1 MSSTQGARKF
11 PANISFTNTLT
22 PQAWSQTPPAGGTTT
37 SFSNPTLTTI
47 SGTTTASLNLSG
59 LLTSWPPNPVYTA
72 SGSYITLTSRSNEAI
87 RAPIVYQSGG
97 ASPSYMNT
105 MQGILGI
112 PLTILGTSF
121 TAANTPEFLT
131 FTLPFAA
138 QESTTL
144 RIDGSTTISYFGTT
158 LPSASLTIPNPI
170 YVSPSTTLTWSNI
183 TIPAGAAGNG
193 PLKYVDI
200 PIRSVADSRI
210 NMSAY
215 ISNPGGNDS
224 YSTVNGTLTLSKT
237 AWNLT
242 SGGTRYVVGNNFRID
257 GTYFGGTSPANDITV
272 SVTAVNSYGA
282 ITNFTVD
289 GTMPIFP
296 IYKPVILDFVD
307 SANYI
312 RDASELT
319 TTNREVSIY
328 NEKRSGST
336 IQGQG
341 KVEISQ
347 GNQFRTSYLFG
358 QLKSGAGFGGVFN
371 TNGISYKPESSFNPS
386 MVSIASISGLALW
399 LDASDSSSVTLSG
412 ATNFV
417 TRWSD
422 KSGNGNHAVQ
432 SDSLKRPQYRENGI
446 YFTATASSNTNVL
459 SIANLNLVSNVPY
472 FGAFAVFNLLQ
483 PQTQN
488 TNRANVFFAFAGA
501 NYHFQV
507 SISDAVGSGGS
518 RPRTGLFLSNPDGI
532 NITTNDDTNEY
543 SIGKRHVLFGEGNYV
558 SKDVGLYTDGARRGT
573 STFNNNG
580 TRSPSGPASFVN
592 IGGAGLY
599 TQSLNNAYIHEF
611 ILFRSPITTAQR
623 QQIEG
628 YLSYKWG
635 LEGGLVPS
643 HPYYIAPTPVAPPAF
658 VPTQFSGLTLW
669 LDGADATTITG
680 TSNVTQW
687 RDKST
692 SLAHFNTV
700 SGAPTYTSST
710 EGVVFNHPDV
720 MRTSISGTY
729 TPGVSSLFVVTNVTG
744 AGPGNYSYV
753 FSVGTNGDISI
764 RYDTTTPGSHGSLL
778 DLNSMYLN
786 GRQINIGLPSGILNN
801 KSVINGTIAATTGGS
816 PMPITL
822 MQLGTSFMNRGLV
835 GSIQEVLLY
844 SSALTSGQRIQ
855 VEEYLKAKWGV
866 VTLSPDTVPGLNLWL
881 DASDKST
888 LFTDAAGTT
897 PVSFTSQSV
906 ALWKDKSATGN
917 NATLPTSTAAP
928 YNSGAVAI
936 YNDNNA
942 LPTLR
947 FSGRNGYNL
956 NPSLVPNGSSPA
968 TYFFVMNVLAG
979 NNQEQTALITGTYG
993 GGQGRRFHVNNG
1005 SFRAGLVN
1013 QSTADH
1019 NQSLY
1024 NSSAYPIASVT
1035 MSTTSISGWNNGTS
1049 FSTNISGNALSSGTA
1064 IAQIGYLAEFPL
1076 VGNISEMLIYNG
1088 QLTTAQRQYIEG
1100 YLATKWGSRSSL
1112 VAGHPYNIP
1121 SPNGVIARPTFVP
1134 TSISG
1139 CALWLD
1145 AADASRITRTG
1156 VNVSGWRDKSGNGV
1170 DMVYDTT
1177 TAGPLIYNSAG
1188 FNNSPSITFS
1198 TSASGRSALVR
1209 SSGISLSGTASLS
1222 IYTVL
1227 NPSTNSALFPRIL
1240 SFLSGDDFSG
1250 GTSSGFNI
1258 GLTNPTGTASLIL
1271 RKPPDS
1277 FTYSVGLANTNVIS
1291 SVIFNSNV
1299 SQNAAVPLNRNGIS
1313 INGNA
1318 FETVSGSG
1326 SNFRDYSLFR
1336 IGGGPNSGDIFSGN
1350 ISEILIF
1357 RRALTLPEH
1366 QQIEG
1371 YLAWKW
1377 GLQTKLLTTHPYYIS
1392 APSGGTAFLPTMVAG
1407 TPPIMWLDASD
1418 RDAIT
1423 LSGSSV
1429 TKWWDKS
1436 GTGNNLVNASGYQIP
1451 NYNVSGMNGSPTVS
1465 FFRNSA
1471 SSFSVLQNT
1480 AFSGLSGQASM
1491 TLMFVAQRNGS
1502 DTGYQRFFA
1511 AASSI
1516 SGEDYSNTSSFAVNS
1531 GISNGD
1537 LRFERNSLNITQ
1549 PFTTTNAFL
1558 GEVIVNGTAS
1568 AVDRYAPLT
1577 NYLYA
1582 NGQLLNSSGGVAAGS
1597 TFNIAHV
1604 RLGASTASI
1613 PSNDFVNNSLQ
1624 GNMSEILL
1632 FNRALTTIESQQLEG
1647 YLAWKWGLQKSLPA
1661 NHPNL
1666 YFPPVA
1672 SPITTPFSPASIVTP
1687 ALWLDAF
1694 DTSTITISGS
1704 NVTGWRDKSSSAR
1717 ALTPSS
1723 LTAFQY
1729 ANTFNGSL
1737 PSVFGSNTGSSA
1749 TIASIAGFT
1758 LNTPANIFAVFQNT
1772 NGSSGFPYIFNITA
1786 GSNRAYMLSTSGN
1799 LRVSSGVGSAN
1810 TGGSVGLST
1819 NTNQI
1824 ITMATGASSTLV
1836 YQNGGVN
1843 GAGSTVSPSSTIN
1856 VSGATVTSS
1865 NLTIGGN
1872 ATNEAWTGHFCEIII
1887 VNTSLTDAQRQRIEG
1902 YLAWKW
1908 NLVGSLP
1915 TNHPHYSLKP

>member
-1 MSSTQGARKF
+1 
-11 PANISFTNTLT
+11 
-22 PQAWSQTPPAGGTTT
+22 
-37 SFSNPTLTTI
+37 
-47 SGTTTASLNLSG
+47 
-59 LLTSWPPNPVYTA
+59 
-72 SGSYITLTSRSNEAI
+72 
-87 RAPIVYQSGG
+87 
-97 ASPSYMNT
+97 MNT

-112 PLTILGTSF
+112 ALQILGTTF

-144 RIDGSTTISYFGTT
+144 RIDGSTTISYFGTR

-170 YVSPSTTLTWSNI
+170 YVNPSTTLTWSNI

-200 PIRSVADSRI
+200 PIRSVADNRI
-210 NMSAY
+210 NMNAY

-224 YSTVNGTLTLSKT
+224 YSTVNGTITLSKT

-257 GTYFGGTSPANDITV
+257 GTYFGGTSPANDIII

-282 ITNFTVD
+282 IRSFTVN

-307 SANYI
+307 SANYV

-319 TTNREVSIY
+319 TTNREVKIY

-371 TNGISYKPESSFNPS
+371 TNGMSYKPESSFNPS
-386 MVSIASISGLALW
+386 TFSLASISGLALW

-412 ATNFV
+412 GTVIGWN
-417 TRWSD
+417 D
-422 KSGNGNHAVQ
+422 KSGNLNHATGPANRITLDSANNRLVFPPTVSPYLSNTTMAYPLSTRTIFIVAEETTTAQYSGVLSFIPVPTTMDHQSPNGMSIETSNGMRFYQNNGGYQ
-432 SDSLKRPQYRENGI
+432 SDLNTTTPTNPFPKGI
-446 YFTATASSNTNVL
+446 YCDRLETTVGSGFVNGRNLTNVTATFTPGT
-459 SIANLNLVSNVPY
+459 SIG
-472 FGAFAVFNLLQ
+472 F
-483 PQTQN
+483 
-488 TNRANVFFAFAGA
+488 
-501 NYHFQV
+501 
-507 SISDAVGSGGS
+507 AVGSRWTIGSGGFFKGYMYEILAFS
-518 RPRTGLFLSNPDGI
+518 VALS
-532 NITTNDDTNEY
+532 TT
-543 SIGKRHVLFGEGNYV
+543 
-558 SKDVGLYTDGARRGT
+558 
-573 STFNNNG
+573 
-580 TRSPSGPASFVN
+580 
-592 IGGAGLY
+592 
-599 TQSLNNAYIHEF
+599 
-611 ILFRSPITTAQR
+611 QR
-623 QQIEG
+623 QQVEL
-628 YLSYKWG
+628 YLATKWG
-635 LEGGLVPS
+635 LQSSLPTS
-643 HPYYIAPTPVAPPAF
+643 HPYYIAPTPAAPPAF

-700 SGAPTYTSST
+700 SGAPRYTSSR
-710 EGVVFNHPDV
+710 EGVVFNSIDV
-720 MRTSISGTY
+720 MRTSINGTY
-729 TPGVSSLFVVTNVTG
+729 TPGVSSLFVVTNVSG
-744 AGPGNYSYV
+744 AGNNWAYV
-753 FSVGTNGDISI
+753 FSLGTNSDNAL
-764 RYDTTTPGSHGSLL
+764 RYNSTAPGADGFGALV
-778 DLNSMYLN
+778 NGNPVYLN
-786 GRQINIGLPSGILNN
+786 GKEMNLGLPSGILNN
-801 KSVINGTIAATTGGS
+801 KSVIDGTIVNNGS
-816 PMPITL
+816 PATL
-822 MQLGTSFMNRGLV
+822 MQLGTSFMQRGLV

-844 SSALTSGQRIQ
+844 STALTSGQRIQ

-881 DASDKST
+881 DAGDKST
-888 LFTDAAGTT
+888 LFTDAAGTV

-917 NATLPTSTAAP
+917 NATLPTSTTTP
-928 YNSGAVAI
+928 YNTGAVAI

-956 NPSLVPNGSSPA
+956 SGSLVPNGSSPA

-979 NNQEQTALITGTYG
+979 NNREQTALITGTYG
-993 GGQGRRFHVNNG
+993 VGQGRRFHVNTG
-1005 SFRAGLVN
+1005 SFRASLVN
-1013 QSTADH
+1013 QSTAEH

-1024 NSSAYPIASVT
+1024 NSSAYPVASVT
-1035 MSTTSISGWNNGTS
+1035 MSTTSISGWNNGS
-1049 FSTNISGNALSSGTA
+1049 PFSTNIGTNALSSGTA

-1088 QLTTAQRQYIEG
+1088 ELTTAQRQYIEG
-1100 YLATKWGSRSSL
+1100 YLATKWGTRSSL
-1112 VAGHPYNIP
+1112 VAGHPYLITTP
-1121 SPNGVIARPTFVP
+1121 GQNGVIARPTFVP

-1156 VNVSGWRDKSGNGV
+1156 VNVSGWNDKSGNGV
-1170 DMVYDTT
+1170 NMVYSTGT
-1177 TAGPLIYNSAG
+1177 VTYNSAG
-1188 FNNSPSITFS
+1188 FNNSPTITFGP
-1198 TSASGRSALVR
+1198 GRSGLVFN
-1209 SSGISLSGTASLS
+1209 SNFILSGTPSLS

-1227 NPSTNSALFPRIL
+1227 KRTASSGNTRVLSFAVGVLDYTPPGFNIHIYNSGPTIGFERGEPYAAFNPINISGINVFTSMIINANVSTNSPIPLNNTGI
-1240 SFLSGDDFSG
+1240 SVNGQVFS
-1250 GTSSGFNI
+1250 
-1258 GLTNPTGTASLIL
+1258 
-1271 RKPPDS
+1271 S
-1277 FTYSVGLANTNVIS
+1277 FTGYSIGTNFAIY
-1291 SVIFNSNV
+1291 N
-1299 SQNAAVPLNRNGIS
+1299 P
-1313 INGNA
+1313 
-1318 FETVSGSG
+1318 
-1326 SNFRDYSLFR
+1326 FR
-1336 IGGGPNSGDIFSGN
+1336 IGIGSEPTDIFNGD

-1407 TPPIMWLDASD
+1407 GTPIMWLDASD

-1423 LSGSSV
+1423 LSGSSLGV

-1436 GTGNNLVNASGYQIP
+1436 GTGNNLVNAAGYQIP
-1451 NYNVSGMNGSPTVS
+1451 NYNVSGFNGSPTVS
-1465 FFRNSA
+1465 FFRDSA
-1471 SSFSVLQNT
+1471 SSFSVLENT
-1480 AFSGLSGQASM
+1480 TFTGLSGQASM
-1491 TLMFVAQRNGS
+1491 TLLFVAQRDRN
-1502 DTGYQRFFA
+1502 DTFYQRF
-1511 AASSI
+1511 I
-1516 SGEDYSNTSSFAVNS
+1516 SASNTTGGSDYLAGAGFNLNTGPSTNTQFIYDRS
-1531 GISNGD
+1531 GGTLASN
-1537 LRFERNSLNITQ
+1537 FIT
-1549 PFTTTNAFL
+1549 TSGFL
-1558 GEVIVNGTAS
+1558 GELIVNGTAS

-1582 NGQLLNSSGGVAAGS
+1582 NGQLLNSSVGIAAGS
-1597 TFNIAHV
+1597 AFNIAHV
-1604 RLGASTASI
+1604 RLGSTTSF
-1613 PSNDFVNNSLQ
+1613 PPTNDLGFSSLQ
-1624 GNMSEILL
+1624 GNMSEVIL
-1632 FNRALTTIESQQLEG
+1632 FNRVLTTSESQQVEG
-1647 YLAWKWGLQKSLPA
+1647 YLAWKWGLQRSLPA

-1666 YFPPVA
+1666 YSPPIA
-1672 SPITTPFSPASIVTP
+1672 SPVTP
-1687 ALWLDAF
+1687 PFTPTSDTAIFNNTSLWLDSF

-1704 NVTGWRDKSSSAR
+1704 NVIGWRDKSSSAR

-1737 PSVFGSNTGSSA
+1737 PSVFRNDVST
-1749 TIASIAGFT
+1749 TDRIAQIESFT
-1758 LNTPANIFAVFQNT
+1758 LNNPATIFAVFQNT
-1772 NGSSGFPYIFNITA
+1772 DSAAAT
-1786 GSNRAYMLSTSGN
+1786 RAVFWATQGGNQTYLHAYSGN
-1799 LRVSSGVGSAN
+1799 LTISSGLGSRFAG
-1810 TGGSVGLST
+1810 TGLSST
-1819 NTNQI
+1819 TNQI
-1824 ITMATGASSTLV
+1824 ITMATGALSTLV

-1843 GAGSTVSPSSTIN
+1843 GGGSTVSPSSTVNI
-1856 VSGATVTSS
+1856 SGATITGS
-1865 NLTIGGN
+1865 LGIGGLGGN
-1872 ATNEAWTGHFCEIII
+1872 SFSWFGHFCEFII

-1915 TNHPHYSLKP
+1915 TNHPHYSTKP